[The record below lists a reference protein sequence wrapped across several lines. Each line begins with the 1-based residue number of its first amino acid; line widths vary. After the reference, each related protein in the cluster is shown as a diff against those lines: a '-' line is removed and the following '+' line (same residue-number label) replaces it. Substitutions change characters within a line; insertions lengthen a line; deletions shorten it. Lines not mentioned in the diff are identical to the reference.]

1 MFLLDKLLFFSLFGN
16 LGLFLLLHQLVINLM
31 FAKSFFETACRN
43 LVNKV
48 SLVFQGLL
56 LFLELLRL
64 KFLLILL
71 LVLHIQRFCL
81 FNFLI
86 ELLILFLL
94 QFSLLA
100 SLRNLLKFCFVSLE
114 LFIGKFL
121 LELLVSLLLLLCLCH
136 ELRHVRIP
144 PFFLPFFSHPLLF
157 LQPLD

>member
-1 MFLLDKLLFFSLFGN
+1 MFLLDKLLFLSLFGN

-64 KFLLILL
+64 ELLLVLL

-100 SLRNLLKFCFVSLE
+100 SLRNLLKFCFVTL
-114 LFIGKFL
+114 
-121 LELLVSLLLLLCLCH
+121 
-136 ELRHVRIP
+136 
-144 PFFLPFFSHPLLF
+144 
-157 LQPLD
+157 